1 MPVLKTS
8 EAEHNEKKKNKIY
21 ILKAL
26 KSQTK
31 NVE

>member
-31 NVE
+31 SVE